1 MAIPHLRSVTTPD
14 LPAVLYIQAQCYG
27 PAFHEPLTAFEA
39 KLTSIH
45 SAWLAWVD
53 DAPAGYLFTLPLAF
67 SETLSIPSLADSDMP
82 GMHDVTPDCLYLHDL
97 AVLPQHRGNG
107 ISHMLL
113 AAALELAKAQQLNQ
127 MALIAVQGSVSFWQS
142 QGFTTVRSPH
152 PIIQTKLA
160 SYGEGATFM
169 HRTI

>member
-1 MAIPHLRSVTTPD
+1 
-14 LPAVLYIQAQCYG
+14 
-27 PAFHEPLTAFEA
+27 
-39 KLTSIH
+39 
-45 SAWLAWVD
+45 
-53 DAPAGYLFTLPLAF
+53 
-67 SETLSIPSLADSDMP
+67 
-82 GMHDVTPDCLYLHDL
+82 MHDVPPDCLYLHDL

-142 QGFTTVRSPH
+142 QGFTTVMSPH
-152 PIIQTKLA
+152 PTIQTKLA